1 MKRIILV
8 TGGERSGKSSYAER
22 MALSLTT
29 ASRSSTSAD
38 GRCRSMMTL
47 MIPTYRNGMTILL
60 MPQYLAC
67 ARVYAGL
74 CDLRHAFENLIPF
87 GGMLSIEI

>member
-1 MKRIILV
+1 
-8 TGGERSGKSSYAER
+8 
-22 MALSLTT
+22 
-29 ASRSSTSAD
+29 
-38 GRCRSMMTL
+38 
-47 MIPTYRNGMTILL
+47 MTILL
-60 MPQYLAC
+60 MPQYPAC